1 MIALYSGPTTIAPTI
16 TMRTLADCH
25 LQGMVAA
32 SRDRPDLAGKK
43 ILSTVT
49 VRRLYVR
56 IAAVTAATSGAGR
69 RCRCS
74 RDREAGRL
82 GTPAARQLTAVGRGK
97 EVEAEHREQGPHR
110 QDTAAVCA
118 RAR

>member
-1 MIALYSGPTTIAPTI
+1 
-16 TMRTLADCH
+16 
-25 LQGMVAA
+25 MVAA
-32 SRDRPDLAGKK
+32 SRDRPDLAGEK

-49 VRRLYVR
+49 VRRLYR
-56 IAAVTAATSGAGR
+56 PDSCRNRRDPGAGR

-82 GTPAARQLTAVGRGK
+82 GTPAARQLTAVGWGK